1 MLQFQG
7 KGIFSPMKKSSRFS
21 PGLDSFVCIHFSLTK
36 NNWPLPLPLLVDA
49 ISDKQWAV
57 TLMAVRPQL
66 QLLQEVKYPSWVWVF
81 FILNIIA
88 AIYSKTSRTNILNF
102 YASDAGIRN
111 ITKCFDLWPVEQK
124 MHPPLSDTSILS
136 CEKPLYCY
144 LM

>member
-1 MLQFQG
+1 MDSHTDG
-7 KGIFSPMKKSSRFS
+7 SEPPAAASPRSEVSLL
-21 PGLDSFVCIHFSLTK
+21 GLGF
-36 NNWPLPLPLLVDA
+36 
-49 ISDKQWAV
+49 
-57 TLMAVRPQL
+57 
-66 QLLQEVKYPSWVWVF
+66 F

-111 ITKCFDLWPVEQK
+111 ITKCFDLWSVEQK

>member
-1 MLQFQG
+1 MG
-7 KGIFSPMKKSSRFS
+7 SHTDGSEPPAAASPRS
-21 PGLDSFVCIHFSLTK
+21 
-36 NNWPLPLPLLVDA
+36 
-49 ISDKQWAV
+49 
-57 TLMAVRPQL
+57 
-66 QLLQEVKYPSWVWVF
+66 EVSSWVWVF

-88 AIYSKTSRTNILNF
+88 AIYSKTSRTNILDF

-111 ITKCFDLWPVEQK
+111 ITKCFDLWSVEQK